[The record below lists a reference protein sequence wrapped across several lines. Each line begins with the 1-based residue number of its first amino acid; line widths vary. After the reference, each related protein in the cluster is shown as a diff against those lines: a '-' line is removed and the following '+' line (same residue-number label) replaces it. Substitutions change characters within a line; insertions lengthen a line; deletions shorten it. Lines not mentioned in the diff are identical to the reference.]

1 MRPMYQYGAA
11 DVRYGQYVQLGGQC
25 PLDLSGSSSYSIG
38 FWLRPRA
45 PIYDG
50 KLLASGTNWYLG
62 LHGLQLT
69 FSLPGMSSR
78 QVSEL
83 ELRPDEWQY
92 VLINFETGGT
102 SLGTYTVYVDGTTLI
117 TGSQSNISRS
127 TSPFVFGMSCDAQ
140 FYNMAFWSASKSGD
154 QLKPVWDVPPS
165 DPTLVACYSFS
176 DGSDTDVSG
185 NNLGPASLLNGAQV
199 VMLAPSLRLVNSAT
213 LPSPRDNLTM
223 CANGGPFSVHAW
235 FYLDAPSPYQAD
247 VHTLFSCLDGVT
259 GQGFTLGLQWNGTGY
274 DLTCS
279 GYVADG
285 KRGWGHLL
293 NMPPGAWH
301 HLAATYDGA
310 TLMLYLDG
318 ELDLDVP
325 GVVQPTLTQPIWLFG
340 AQSTSR
346 VDGGAAYD
354 FQGHLQ
360 AAGLWSRA
368 LSSSE
373 VQQYM
378 TQDPSDAD
386 GCEAFYAWNGPVL
399 GNQVTG
405 NPPVFLNT
413 AMPGIVV
420 TPPSDSTPPPG
431 SEEVSQQQMLKAD
444 PPLPSA
450 QRSFAEP
457 VAFPDQKLLTQAQAE
472 AVLTSLEPMVAA
484 LPASTREQLRS
495 LARNN
500 LYQGLARVGGPGG
513 TPVGAFSGQVEG
525 NQYVYYHHTAQG
537 KVEAGR
543 MELSVNTQCIGWIV
557 TVTATAFSLILS
569 ALGVGFVGAR
579 LVSPIQKA
587 VTESSVLL
595 NTVETVAKSS
605 TQDAGSIIRILKAF
619 YTAGTLGKIFGAV
632 LTGSWWT
639 VAINCGL
646 LMMQVAALWATG
658 GAYLAILIIELAANF
673 ALFVYALTQKP
684 SNC

>member
-11 DVRYGQYVQLGGQC
+11 DVRYGQYVQLSGQC
-25 PLDLSGSSSYSIG
+25 LLDLSGSSSYSIG

-50 KLLASGTNWYLG
+50 KVLSSGPSWYVG

-69 FSLPGMSSR
+69 FNLPGMSSR
-78 QVSEL
+78 QVSDL
-83 ELRPDEWQY
+83 ELRSHEWQY
-92 VLINFETGGT
+92 ILVNFESTGANAGNY
-102 SLGTYTVYVDGTTLI
+102 SVYVDGTLLI
-117 TGSQSNISRS
+117 EGSQSNIAPS
-127 TSPFVFGMSCDAQ
+127 TTPFVLGMSCDAQ
-140 FYNMAFWSASKSGD
+140 YFNVAFWSAAKSGD
-154 QLKPVWDVPPS
+154 ALKPLWDVPEQG
-165 DPTLVACYSFS
+165 PTLVACYSFS
-176 DGSDTDVSG
+176 DGSQTDVSG
-185 NNLGPASLLNGAQV
+185 NNNAPASFLIGAQV
-199 VMLAPSLRLVNSAT
+199 LMLAPALRLVNGAVQ
-213 LPSPRDNLTM
+213 PSPRDNLTM
-223 CANGGPFSVHAW
+223 SADGGPFSVQAW
-235 FYLDAPSPYQAD
+235 YFLDEPSAYQSES
-247 VHTLFSCLDGVT
+247 HTLFSCLDAVT
-259 GQGFTLGLQWNGTGY
+259 NQGFTLGFQWDGIGYNLQCTGY
-274 DLTCS
+274 LS
-279 GYVADG
+279 DG
-285 KRGWGHLL
+285 GRGWGYALQ
-293 NMPPGAWH
+293 MPPGVWH
-301 HLAATYDGA
+301 HLAATYDGS
-310 TLMLYLDG
+310 TLMIYLDG
-318 ELDLDVP
+318 ELAMQIP

-340 AQSTSR
+340 AQSTTR
-346 VDGGAAYD
+346 VDGGAAND

-368 LSSSE
+368 LSASE

-378 TQDPSDAD
+378 SQDPSDVD
-386 GCEAFYAWNGPVL
+386 GCVAYYAWNGIVL

-413 AMPGIVV
+413 ATPDIVV

-431 SEEVSQQQMLKAD
+431 SVVETQQMLLAD
-444 PPLPSA
+444 PPLPA
-450 QRSFAEP
+450 ARWSFSEP
-457 VAFPDQKLLTQAQAE
+457 VAFPEQKLLTQDQAE
-472 AVLTSLEPMVAA
+472 AVLKSLEPLVTS
-484 LPASTREQLRS
+484 LPDSMRERIRS

-500 LYQGLARVGGPGG
+500 LYEGLARVGSSGSP
-513 TPVGAFSGQVEG
+513 PVGAFTGQVEG
-525 NQYVYYHHTAQG
+525 NQYVYYHHTRQG
-537 KVEAGR
+537 RVEAGR
-543 MELSVNTQCIGWIV
+543 MELSVNTACIGWIV
-557 TVTATAFSLILS
+557 TVVATAFSLILS

-587 VTESSVLL
+587 VTESSLLL

-605 TQDAGSIIRILKAF
+605 TQDAGNIIRILKAF

-646 LMMQVAALWATG
+646 LMLQVAALWATG